1 MQKSPDLTL
10 LEVVTEQLI
19 EHATKV
25 LIGRFNFLDMLR
37 SWAIPIHFKI
47 SSELENLKIEYES
60 SLKLSE
66 EATKDEIKE
75 HIIHQF
81 KKTIKQDNYRDKI
94 SIHLH
99 LYEYN

>member
-1 MQKSPDLTL
+1 KSPDLTL

-47 SSELENLKIEYES
+47 SRELENLKIEYES
-60 SLKLSE
+60 SLKLKE
-66 EATKDEIKE
+66 EATEDEIKE
-75 HIIHQF
+75 HINNQF
-81 KKTIKQDNYRDKI
+81 KKQEKNNKLNNIKKKKKMKYIEGR
-94 SIHLH
+94 H
-99 LYEYN
+99 